1 MADLNIP
8 NLNIKPDKYIFKK
21 KLNLRRK
28 SKRRLFTESFF
39 LFILS
44 VLLVY
49 VNYLIPNKNLL
60 LQNLPSTFNKSF
72 LLLID
77 LFSYLYEIF
86 LVIFIFVSSFT
97 ALILMIG
104 SINRLFKVS
113 KRKSKIVYKLFQ
125 IGCIRPPLPESES
138 SSSYSVSSPN
148 NANMPSTI
156 DERIIDKGKIE
167 VWIPMSIYSPIN

>member
-8 NLNIKPDKYIFKK
+8 NLKMKSDKYIFKK
-21 KLNLRRK
+21 KLSLRRK
-28 SKRRLFTESFF
+28 SKRRLFTESAF

-44 VLLVY
+44 ILLVY
-49 VNYLIPNKNLL
+49 INYLIPNKKLL

-86 LVIFIFVSSFT
+86 LVIFIFASSFT

-104 SINRLFKVS
+104 SFYRLFRVS
-113 KRKSKIVYKLFQ
+113 KRKSKQIIYK
-125 IGCIRPPLPESES
+125 
-138 SSSYSVSSPN
+138 
-148 NANMPSTI
+148 
-156 DERIIDKGKIE
+156 
-167 VWIPMSIYSPIN
+167 

>member
-8 NLNIKPDKYIFKK
+8 NLNIKSEKYIFKK

-28 SKRRLFTESFF
+28 SKKRLFTESFF

-49 VNYLIPNKNLL
+49 INYLIPNKNLL

-77 LFSYLYEIF
+77 LFSYFFEIF
-86 LVIFIFVSSFT
+86 LVIFIFVSSFA

-104 SINRLFKVS
+104 SFNRLFKVS
-113 KRKSKIVYKLFQ
+113 KRKSKQLVYK
-125 IGCIRPPLPESES
+125 
-138 SSSYSVSSPN
+138 
-148 NANMPSTI
+148 
-156 DERIIDKGKIE
+156 
-167 VWIPMSIYSPIN
+167 

>member
-8 NLNIKPDKYIFKK
+8 NLNIKSDKNIFKK

-44 VLLVY
+44 ILLVY
-49 VNYLIPNKNLL
+49 INYLIPNKNLL

-97 ALILMIG
+97 ALVLMIG
-104 SINRLFKVS
+104 SFSRLFKLS
-113 KRKSKIVYKLFQ
+113 RRKSKQIVYK
-125 IGCIRPPLPESES
+125 
-138 SSSYSVSSPN
+138 
-148 NANMPSTI
+148 
-156 DERIIDKGKIE
+156 
-167 VWIPMSIYSPIN
+167 

>member
-8 NLNIKPDKYIFKK
+8 NLNIKSDKYIFKK

-28 SKRRLFTESFF
+28 SKRRLLTESFI

-49 VNYLIPNKNLL
+49 INYLIPNKNLL
-60 LQNLPSTFNKSF
+60 LQNLPSTLNKSF
-72 LLLID
+72 LSLIE

-104 SINRLFKVS
+104 SFNRLFKVS
-113 KRKSKIVYKLFQ
+113 KRKSKQIVYK
-125 IGCIRPPLPESES
+125 
-138 SSSYSVSSPN
+138 
-148 NANMPSTI
+148 
-156 DERIIDKGKIE
+156 
-167 VWIPMSIYSPIN
+167 

>member
-8 NLNIKPDKYIFKK
+8 NLNIKSDKYIFKK

-49 VNYLIPNKNLL
+49 INYLIPNKNLL
-60 LQNLPSTFNKSF
+60 LKNLPSTFNKSF

-86 LVIFIFVSSFT
+86 LVIFIFISSFT

-104 SINRLFKVS
+104 SFNRLFRVS
-113 KRKSKIVYKLFQ
+113 KRKSKQIVYK
-125 IGCIRPPLPESES
+125 
-138 SSSYSVSSPN
+138 
-148 NANMPSTI
+148 
-156 DERIIDKGKIE
+156 
-167 VWIPMSIYSPIN
+167 

>member
-8 NLNIKPDKYIFKK
+8 NLNTKSDKYIFKK
-21 KLNLRRK
+21 KFNLRRK

-49 VNYLIPNKNLL
+49 INYLIPNKNLL
-60 LQNLPSTFNKSF
+60 LQNVPTTINRS
-72 LLLID
+72 LLLIID
-77 LFSYLYEIF
+77 LFSYIFEIF

-104 SINRLFKVS
+104 SFYRILRIS
-113 KRKSKIVYKLFQ
+113 KRKSKQIIYK
-125 IGCIRPPLPESES
+125 
-138 SSSYSVSSPN
+138 
-148 NANMPSTI
+148 
-156 DERIIDKGKIE
+156 
-167 VWIPMSIYSPIN
+167 

>member
-8 NLNIKPDKYIFKK
+8 NLNIKSEKYIFKK
-21 KLNLRRK
+21 KLSLRRK

-39 LFILS
+39 LFIFS
-44 VLLVY
+44 ALLVY

-86 LVIFIFVSSFT
+86 LVIFIFVSSFS

-104 SINRLFKVS
+104 SFNRLFKVS
-113 KRKSKIVYKLFQ
+113 KRKSKQIVYK
-125 IGCIRPPLPESES
+125 
-138 SSSYSVSSPN
+138 
-148 NANMPSTI
+148 
-156 DERIIDKGKIE
+156 
-167 VWIPMSIYSPIN
+167 

>member
-8 NLNIKPDKYIFKK
+8 NLNIKTDKYIFKK

-44 VLLVY
+44 LLLVY
-49 VNYLIPNKNLL
+49 INYLIPNKNQL

-72 LLLID
+72 LLFID

-86 LVIFIFVSSFT
+86 LVIFIVVSSFT

-104 SINRLFKVS
+104 SLNRLFKVS
-113 KRKSKIVYKLFQ
+113 KRKSKQIVYK
-125 IGCIRPPLPESES
+125 
-138 SSSYSVSSPN
+138 
-148 NANMPSTI
+148 
-156 DERIIDKGKIE
+156 
-167 VWIPMSIYSPIN
+167 

>member
-8 NLNIKPDKYIFKK
+8 NLNIKSDKYIFKK

-28 SKRRLFTESFF
+28 SKRRLFAESFF

-49 VNYLIPNKNLL
+49 INYIIPNKNLL
-60 LQNLPSTFNKSF
+60 VQNLPSTFNKSF

-86 LVIFIFVSSFT
+86 LVIFIFAS
-97 ALILMIG
+97 
-104 SINRLFKVS
+104 
-113 KRKSKIVYKLFQ
+113 
-125 IGCIRPPLPESES
+125 
-138 SSSYSVSSPN
+138 
-148 NANMPSTI
+148 
-156 DERIIDKGKIE
+156 
-167 VWIPMSIYSPIN
+167 

>member
-8 NLNIKPDKYIFKK
+8 NLNIKSDKYIFKK
-21 KLNLRRK
+21 KLSLRRK

-44 VLLVY
+44 VFLVY
-49 VNYLIPNKNLL
+49 VNFLIPNKNLML
-60 LQNLPSTFNKSF
+60 KNLPSTFNKSF

-86 LVIFIFVSSFT
+86 LVIFIFASSFS

-104 SINRLFKVS
+104 SFYRLFRVS
-113 KRKSKIVYKLFQ
+113 KRKSKKIIYK
-125 IGCIRPPLPESES
+125 
-138 SSSYSVSSPN
+138 
-148 NANMPSTI
+148 
-156 DERIIDKGKIE
+156 
-167 VWIPMSIYSPIN
+167 

>member
-1 MADLNIP
+1 MVDLNIS
-8 NLNIKPDKYIFKK
+8 NLNIKSDKNIFKK

-28 SKRRLFTESFF
+28 SKRRLFTESLI

-60 LQNLPSTFNKSF
+60 LQILPSTFNKSL

-104 SINRLFKVS
+104 CIYRLFKIS
-113 KRKSKIVYKLFQ
+113 KRKSKQIIYK
-125 IGCIRPPLPESES
+125 
-138 SSSYSVSSPN
+138 
-148 NANMPSTI
+148 
-156 DERIIDKGKIE
+156 
-167 VWIPMSIYSPIN
+167 